1 MSGTEQGIM
10 DNTRHTDSILV
21 VEDDRFFRE
30 LYADMLSGA
39 GYTVVAADCGEEA
52 LVRLQQDTFGL
63 VLTDLSMPGI
73 SGLELL
79 TRIKSRDP
87 SIDMMLI
94 TAHADLESAL
104 FSLRHGARDYL
115 LKPINQDQ
123 LLHAVQLCM
132 EQRRLLSEN
141 VELRNMVGLLQTS
154 QTLAGSLDL
163 DAVCHLALDALA
175 REAGTERGMVLLQL
189 EDSDEYMIKECKGLD
204 AEAAAALHDAVLL
217 SMHKRSSSRRGQLV
231 RIAVDGACLA
241 CQQADIRE
249 ALVVPLLMRSGC
261 AALAVV
267 ANGFGVPLPELKSE
281 RNIEFLVEHG
291 GRALDNALRYSAT
304 QEMLYLDELS
314 GLFNYRYLK
323 IALEREMKRADRY
336 ATKLSVLFLD
346 LDNFKQVNDTYG
358 HLVGSSLLRE
368 LGQLLRCSVR
378 EVDVVIRYGGD
389 EYTVILVETEPD
401 MAQQVAERLRRMI
414 ESHSFM
420 EQDGYQIRL
429 TASLGLASY
438 PDDTT
443 ELTDLLSMADKAMYA
458 GKAAGKNCVYR
469 VPDQAPIYQDKRVTK
484 EYQ

>member
-1 MSGTEQGIM
+1 M

-30 LYADMLSGA
+30 LYADMLSDA

-52 LVRLQQDTFGL
+52 LVHLQQDTFGL

-87 SIDMMLI
+87 SIDVILV

-163 DAVCHLALDALA
+163 DSVCHLALDALS
-175 REAGTERGMVLLQL
+175 REAGTERGMVLLQH
-189 EDSDEYMIKECKGLD
+189 EDSEYTIKECKGLEPEA
-204 AEAAAALHDAVLL
+204 AEALQATVLPEVR
-217 SMHKRSSSRRGQLV
+217 KQRFRRGQLL
-231 RIAVDGACLA
+231 RIGVDAACPVCRRVDLH
-241 CQQADIRE
+241 E
-249 ALVVPLLMRSGC
+249 ALVVPLLVRSGC
-261 AALAVV
+261 VALAVLV
-267 ANGFGVPLPELKSE
+267 NETGLPLMELKSE
-281 RNIEFLVEHG
+281 QNIAFLVEHG
-291 GRALDNALRYSAT
+291 GRALDNALRFAYT
-304 QEMLYLDELS
+304 QEMLYLDDLS

-336 ATKLSVLFLD
+336 ATRLSVLFLD
-346 LDNFKQVNDTYG
+346 LDNFKLVNDTYG

-368 LGQLLRCSVR
+368 LGQLLRRSVR

-389 EYTVILVETEPD
+389 EYTIILVETGSD
-401 MAQQVAERLRRMI
+401 MAQQVADRLRRMI
-414 ESHSFM
+414 ENHTFM
-420 EQDGYQIRL
+420 ARDGYTIRL
-429 TASLGLASY
+429 TASLGLATY

-443 ELTDLLSMADKAMYA
+443 GLNDLLTMADKAMYV

-469 VPDQAPIYQDKRVTK
+469 VADQHPAERHSAR
-484 EYQ
+484 